1 MEAKKT
7 QQADLEKKK
16 GLFLE
21 IGLVTILALVLVA
34 FNLRST
40 DKGDSGMATKI
51 ISEEMEEE
59 IIQTEEEQQNEPEP
73 EPEQPEPEVTTELEV
88 VDNDAEIENEL
99 GIVDAGDDA
108 NKAQEDVVIADVG
121 GEEEVAEEQIFVFVE
136 EFPSYPGGDEAL
148 YAFLGKNIQY
158 PDLARETG
166 ITGTV
171 VVKFVVEKDGSIT
184 RASIL
189 REIGGGCG
197 KEALRVVNSMPKWK
211 PGKQSGKPV
220 RTEFTLPVQFELH

>member
-1 MEAKKT
+1 MEAKKSEK
-7 QQADLEKKK
+7 ADLEKKK

-34 FNLRST
+34 FNLRSS
-40 DKGDSGMATKI
+40 DKDDSGLMVQQAST
-51 ISEEMEEE
+51 EMEEE
-59 IIQTEEEQQNEPEP
+59 IIQTEEEQPDEPEP

-88 VDNDAEIENEL
+88 VDNDAVIENEL
-99 GIVDAGDDA
+99 GIVDAGDNA
-108 NKAQEDVVIADVG
+108 NKEQTEVVIADVSA
-121 GEEEVAEEQIFVFVE
+121 EEEAAEEEIFVFVE

-148 YAFLGKNIQY
+148 YAYLGKSIQY
-158 PDLARETG
+158 PELARENN

-171 VVKFVVEKDGSIT
+171 VIKFVVEKDGSIT
-184 RASIL
+184 KASIL

-197 KEALRVVNSMPKWK
+197 KEALRVVNAMPKWK

>member
-1 MEAKKT
+1 MEAKKSEK
-7 QQADLEKKK
+7 ADLEKRK

-34 FNLRST
+34 FNLRSS
-40 DKGDSGMATKI
+40 DLGDSGMATKI

-99 GIVDAGDDA
+99 GLVDAGDDA
-108 NKAQEDVVIADVG
+108 NKAQQDVVISDVSAD
-121 GEEEVAEEQIFVFVE
+121 EEVAEETIFVFVE
-136 EFPSYPGGDEAL
+136 ENPAYPGGETAL
-148 YAFLGKNIQY
+148 YEYLYKNIKY
-158 PDLARETG
+158 PDLARENN

-184 RASIL
+184 KASIL

-211 PGKQSGKPV
+211 PGKQSGRAV
-220 RTEFTLPVQFELH
+220 RTEFTLPVQFELN

>member
-1 MEAKKT
+1 MEAKKSEK
-7 QQADLEKKK
+7 ADLEKRK

-34 FNLRST
+34 FNLRSS
-40 DKGDSGMATKI
+40 DLGDSGMATKI

-108 NKAQEDVVIADVG
+108 SKAQEDVVISDVSAD
-121 GEEEVAEEQIFVFVE
+121 EEVAEEEIFVFVE
-136 EFPSYPGGDEAL
+136 ENPSFPGGESAL
-148 YAFLGKNIQY
+148 YEYLYKNIKY
-158 PDLARETG
+158 PDLARENN

-171 VVKFVVEKDGSIT
+171 VIKFVVEKDGSIT
-184 RASIL
+184 KASIL

-197 KEALRVVNSMPKWK
+197 KEALRVVNTLPKWK
-211 PGKQSGKPV
+211 PGKQSGRPV
-220 RTEFTLPVQFELH
+220 RTEFTLPVQFELN

>member
-1 MEAKKT
+1 MEAKKSEK
-7 QQADLEKKK
+7 ADLEKKK
-16 GLFLE
+16 GLHLE

-40 DKGDSGMATKI
+40 DKKDSGFAQQMVTT
-51 ISEEMEEE
+51 EMEEE
-59 IIQTEEEQQNEPEP
+59 IIQTQEEQDIPEP

-88 VDNDAEIENEL
+88 VDDDADIKNEL
-99 GIVDAGDDA
+99 GIVDAGDNA
-108 NKAQEDVVIADVG
+108 NKQQEEVVITDVG
-121 GEEEVAEEQIFVFVE
+121 TEEVVEEEEIFVFVE
-136 EFPSYPGGDEAL
+136 EYPSYPGGEEAL
-148 YAFLGKNIQY
+148 YKYLSQNIQY
-158 PDLARETG
+158 PDVARDNN

-171 VVKFVVEKDGSIT
+171 VIRFVVEKDGSIT
-184 RASIL
+184 KAAIA

-220 RTEFTLPVQFELH
+220 RTEFTLPVQFQLD

>member
-7 QQADLEKKK
+7 QKADLEKKK

-21 IGLVTILALVLVA
+21 IGLVSILALVLVA
-34 FNLRST
+34 FNLRSS
-40 DKGDSGMATKI
+40 DKSDSGLKDMQVHT
-51 ISEEMEEE
+51 EMEEE

-108 NKAQEDVVIADVG
+108 NKQQEEVVISNVEAEETV
-121 GEEEVAEEQIFVFVE
+121 EEEEIFAFVE

-148 YAFLGKNIQY
+148 YAYLGKNIQY
-158 PDLARETG
+158 PDLARENN

-171 VVKFVVEKDGSIT
+171 VIKFVVEKDGSIT
-184 RASIL
+184 RASVL

-197 KEALRVVNSMPKWK
+197 KEALRVVNAMPKWK
-211 PGKQSGKPV
+211 PGKQSGKAV

>member
-1 MEAKKT
+1 MEAKKSEK
-7 QQADLEKKK
+7 ADLEKRK

-34 FNLRST
+34 FNLRSS
-40 DKGDSGMATKI
+40 DLGDSGMATKI

-108 NKAQEDVVIADVG
+108 SKAQEDVVISDVSAD
-121 GEEEVAEEQIFVFVE
+121 EEVAEEEIFVFVE
-136 EFPSYPGGDEAL
+136 ENPSFPGGESAL
-148 YAFLGKNIQY
+148 YEYLYKNIKY
-158 PDLARETG
+158 PDLARENN

-171 VVKFVVEKDGSIT
+171 VIKFVVEKDGSIT
-184 RASIL
+184 KASIL

-197 KEALRVVNSMPKWK
+197 KEDRKSVV
-211 PGKQSGKPV
+211 
-220 RTEFTLPVQFELH
+220 

>member
-1 MEAKKT
+1 MEAKKSEK
-7 QQADLEKKK
+7 ADLEKRK

-34 FNLRST
+34 FNLRSS
-40 DKGDSGMATKI
+40 DLGDSGMATKI

-88 VDNDAEIENEL
+88 VDDDAEIENEL

-108 NKAQEDVVIADVG
+108 SKAQEDVVISDVSAD
-121 GEEEVAEEQIFVFVE
+121 EEVAEEEIFVFVE
-136 EFPSYPGGDEAL
+136 ENPSFPGGESAL
-148 YAFLGKNIQY
+148 YEYLYKNIKY
-158 PDLARETG
+158 PDLARENN

-171 VVKFVVEKDGSIT
+171 VIKFVVEKDGSIT
-184 RASIL
+184 KASIL

-197 KEALRVVNSMPKWK
+197 KEALRVVNTLPKWK
-211 PGKQSGKPV
+211 PGKQSGRPV
-220 RTEFTLPVQFELH
+220 RTEFTLPVQFELN

>member
-1 MEAKKT
+1 MEAKKS
-7 QQADLEKKK
+7 QKADLEKKK

-21 IGLVTILALVLVA
+21 VGLVTILALVLVA
-34 FNLRST
+34 FNLRSS
-40 DKGDSGMATKI
+40 DNKDSGLDTKMV
-51 ISEEMEEE
+51 SMEMEEE

-108 NKAQEDVVIADVG
+108 NKAAEEVVIAEVQTETEEA
-121 GEEEVAEEQIFVFVE
+121 EEEIFVFVE
-136 EFPSYPGGDEAL
+136 QDPEYPGGDAAL
-148 YAFLGKNIQY
+148 YEYLGKSIKY
-158 PDLARETG
+158 PDLARENN

-171 VVKFVVEKDGSIT
+171 VIKFVVEKDGSIS

-197 KEALRVVNSMPKWK
+197 KEALRVVNAMPKWK

>member
-1 MEAKKT
+1 MEAKKSEK
-7 QQADLEKKK
+7 ADLEKRK

-34 FNLRST
+34 FNLRKS
-40 DKGDSGMATKI
+40 DLGDSGMVTKV

-99 GIVDAGDDA
+99 GLVDAGDDA
-108 NKAQEDVVIADVG
+108 NKAQQDVVISDVSND
-121 GEEEVAEEQIFVFVE
+121 EEVAEEEIFVFVE
-136 EFPSYPGGDEAL
+136 ENPSFPGGESAL
-148 YAFLGKNIQY
+148 YEYLYKNIKY
-158 PDLARETG
+158 PDLARENN

-171 VVKFVVEKDGSIT
+171 VIKFVVEKDGSIT
-184 RASIL
+184 KASIL

-197 KEALRVVNSMPKWK
+197 KEALRVVNTLPKWK
-211 PGKQSGKPV
+211 PGKQSGRPV
-220 RTEFTLPVQFELH
+220 RTEFTLPVQFELN

>member
-1 MEAKKT
+1 MEAKKS
-7 QQADLEKKK
+7 QKADLEKKK

-40 DKGDSGMATKI
+40 EKSDSGLATQM

-59 IIQTEEEQQNEPEP
+59 IIQTEEEQQQEPEP

-99 GIVDAGDDA
+99 GIIDAGDDA
-108 NKAQEDVVIADVG
+108 NKQQEDVVISDVG
-121 GEEEVAEEQIFVFVE
+121 GEEEVVEEEIFVFVE
-136 EFPSYPGGDEAL
+136 KYPEYPGGEAAL
-148 YAFLGKNIQY
+148 YEYLNKNIQY
-158 PDLARETG
+158 PEMARDNG

-171 VVKFVVEKDGSIT
+171 VIKFVVEKDGSIT
-184 RASIL
+184 KASIL

-197 KEALRVVNSMPKWK
+197 KEALRVVNAMPKWK
-211 PGKQSGKPV
+211 PGQQSGKAV
-220 RTEFTLPVQFELH
+220 RTEFTLPVQFQLQ